1 MCDRV
6 REQEYNQ
13 YNLQLHNQ
21 EIATEVDSW
30 GSIFQSE
37 SRFCHFLI
45 LKARQF

>member
-21 EIATEVDSW
+21 EIATEVESW
-30 GSIFQSE
+30 G
-37 SRFCHFLI
+37 
-45 LKARQF
+45 